1 MASDVALAT
10 VCPGAVTT
18 TVVPLVTIVAGAP
31 FVRVGL
37 DVTETFGFGVAAALA
52 LAPGLESELESES
65 DDEEPDEPCIL
76 VTALLVP
83 VKYTD
88 QKFDPPPKNS

>member
-1 MASDVALAT
+1 M
-10 VCPGAVTT
+10 
-18 TVVPLVTIVAGAP
+18 VVPLVTIVAGAP
-31 FVRVGL
+31 LVRVGL
-37 DVTETFGFGVAAALA
+37 DVTEALDLGVAAALA
-52 LAPGLESELESES
+52 FAPALESEPGSVS

-88 QKFDPPPKNS
+88 QKFDPPPNKG